1 MIIQINKD
9 KLNANKNK
17 MDKLLL
23 RILIDMI

>member
-17 MDKLLL
+17 MDKLWL